1 MFIAVVCAI
10 VAIPALKGNAANAP
24 IAFFALTAITVIG
37 LYIAYIIPIFL
48 RWRMGDAFVPGPW
61 TLGSKYKWMAPIAIV
76 EVIVATVYFCSPLA
90 PAGIPGK
97 SGFAWDNGVI
107 QYAPVVVG
115 GVILLVGIWWLV
127 SAHKWF
133 KGPIR
138 TVDLPDVAVAP
149 AAT

>member
-10 VAIPALKGNAANAP
+10 VAIPALKGNSANAP

-61 TLGSKYKWMAPIAIV
+61 TLGNKYKWMAPIAMI
-76 EVIVATVYFCSPLA
+76 EVLAACIYFCLPFG
-90 PAGIPGK
+90 PQGIPGK
-97 SGFAWDNGVI
+97 SGFHWDNGYV
-107 QYAPVVVG
+107 QYAPVLVG
-115 GVILLVGIWWLV
+115 SVILLVGIWWLV
-127 SAHKWF
+127 SANKWF

-138 TVDLPDVAVAP
+138 TVDLPEGSVAS
-149 AAT
+149 